1 MTVMERFRNS
11 PIFKELTPRTLAVF
25 LFMSVGALNFGFD
38 NGWWSSVLSLQQFA
52 NYYGPPSV
60 NGEPKA
66 IPSSWQSAGS
76 GTAHAG
82 MVIGCIIA
90 GAVGR
95 KIGRRWSIGLL
106 VFIAWVGMVIQN
118 VIHSFWA
125 VMAGRM
131 INAISMGIEANT
143 IPVFMAELSP
153 PAIRGTM
160 VNFYQFWQLCGV
172 LVASGVVMASR
183 KYENAW
189 AFRTVM
195 VIQCFIPLIL
205 LGVVWI
211 LPESPRWLLLKR
223 RREDARAALMF
234 IRKGAASAEEV
245 EKELQLLEEANA
257 EQAEFHK
264 ATTYLDCLKGSN
276 GRRTMIAA
284 SVQVLQQLQGNSF
297 VSSYGVIFLKQLG
310 IKDALAGHLAMV
322 AMAITGA
329 LFAFYLSDRVGRRT
343 LLLTAAIACWAF
355 MWLASGLSSFW
366 PGGVSGDAAKGSLAS
381 MLIWYL
387 FSTMG
392 WGSCVW
398 ITTSEVATSQ
408 LRERTI
414 SIATSLSFV
423 AVLLVTYINPFVQNE
438 PGNLQ
443 SRVGFVYGSFSLIS
457 FVWVYFFL
465 PELSGRSLEELDE
478 LFQANVPA
486 RKFSKYRAA
495 GVGAKIT
502 AIQDTNADAHLHV
515 IEGTEVNVVEESV
528 KVDSKV

>member
-1 MTVMERFRNS
+1 MSVMERVRNA
-11 PIFKELTPRTLAVF
+11 PVVKELTPRTFAVF
-25 LFMSVGALNFGFD
+25 MFMSIGALNFGFD
-38 NGWWSSVLSLQQFA
+38 NGWWSSVLTVQEFA
-52 NYYGPPSV
+52 DYYGPPSTT
-60 NGEPKA
+60 GESRA

-76 GTAHAG
+76 GTANAG
-82 MVIGCIIA
+82 MVIGCLIA

-95 KIGRRWSIGLL
+95 KIGRRWSIVLL
-106 VFIAWVGMVIQN
+106 VVIALMGMVIQN

-131 INAISMGIEANT
+131 VNAISMGIEANT

-153 PAIRGTM
+153 PAIRGTI

-172 LVASGVVMASR
+172 LLASGVVIASR
-183 KYENAW
+183 KYENQW

-195 VIQCFIPLIL
+195 VVQCFITLIL
-205 LGVVWI
+205 LFIVWF
-211 LPESPRWLLLKR
+211 LPESPRWLLLKN
-223 RREDARAALMF
+223 RREDARAALAF
-234 IRKGAASAEEV
+234 IRKGAASAEDV

-264 ATTYLDCLKGSN
+264 ATTYLDCVKGSN

-310 IKDALAGHLAMV
+310 VKDALEGHLSMV
-322 AMAITGA
+322 AMAVAGA
-329 LFAFYLSDRVGRRT
+329 LFAFYLSDRIGRRT
-343 LLLTAAIACWAF
+343 LLLVAAVACWAF

-381 MLIWYL
+381 MLIWYF

-392 WGSCVW
+392 WRSCVW

-423 AVLLVTYINPFVQNE
+423 AVLLVSYINPFVQNE

-457 FVWVYFFL
+457 VFWVYFFM

-478 LFQANVPA
+478 LFQAKVPA
-486 RKFSKYRAA
+486 RKFGKYRAA

-502 AIQDTNADAHLHV
+502 AIQDTNADAHIRV
-515 IEGTEVNVVEESV
+515 IEGTEINVEESV
-528 KVDSKV
+528 KFDQKV